1 MGVRT
6 SGTAKKKLREILK
19 RCQNLKKP
27 MEIIATDM
35 KNEIRGNFDGQHDY
49 EGNTWKKSKRAINQG
64 GKTLRD
70 KSRLYNSFSTKTGK
84 NFARVGTNV
93 VYAKVLNQGAKKGSL
108 WKGEY
113 TVKAHTRK
121 VKYKTKKGEWAKRKK
136 RITVKSHRRK
146 GQAPWGDIKA
156 YRYMGINQEMK
167 YRYTKFLNNYILK
180 GELKL

>member
-1 MGVRT
+1 MGVKT
-6 SGTAKKKLREILK
+6 SGTAKKKLRDILK

-27 MEIIATDM
+27 LQMIATDM
-35 KNEIRGNFDGQHDY
+35 RNEVRKNFDEEHDY
-49 EGNTWKKSKRAINQG
+49 KGKSWKKSKRATRDG

-70 KSRLYNSFSTKTGK
+70 TSRLYNSFTTKTGS

-93 VYAKVLNQGAKKGSL
+93 VYARVLNQGAEKGSL

-113 TVKAHTRK
+113 
-121 VKYKTKKGEWAKRKK
+121 
-136 RITVKSHRRK
+136 TVKSHRRK

>member
-1 MGVRT
+1 MGVKT
-6 SGTAKKKLREILK
+6 SGTAKKKLKEILK
-19 RCQNLKKP
+19 RCRDLKKP
-27 MEIIATDM
+27 LQMIATDM
-35 KNEIRGNFDGQHDY
+35 KNEIHRNFDEQHDY
-49 EGNTWKKSKRAINQG
+49 KGKSWKKSKRAARDG

-70 KSRLYNSFSTKTGK
+70 TSRLYNSFTTKTGS

-93 VYAKVLNQGAKKGSL
+93 VYARVLNQGAEKGSL

-113 TVKAHTRK
+113 TVKAHTRR
-121 VKYKTKKGEWAKRKK
+121 VRYKTKKGEWAKRKK

-180 GELKL
+180 GEIKL